1 MTPEFLA
8 YYAMPYVPEIAK
20 HPSFKDLFTSDWA
33 TALKARRRLS
43 QSLATTTGVA
53 AVGATLSWLLPLL
66 C

>member
-1 MTPEFLA
+1 VTPEFLA

-43 QSLATTTGVA
+43 QSLATTT
-53 AVGATLSWLLPLL
+53 LP
-66 C
+66 